1 MGKSTQL
8 QIRVSPEQK
17 DRIKKQATL
26 AGEDVSKWV
35 LKRLLPPEADQIQ
48 NMINRLGAGDA
59 ASFVLAEVN
68 DFLMSLSRG
77 TLEVAIH
84 TIDVSM
90 LKPFESNYVA
100 AMIEQACAKK
110 ALQPPGWVYAI
121 APLASPW
128 FASEL
133 SSLKLHL
140 LTASP
145 PPFRRRN
152 LFVDSTLGD
161 RV

>member
-35 LKRLLPPEADQIQ
+35 LKRLLPPEADQVQ
-48 NMINRLGAGDA
+48 KMINRLGAGDA

-77 TLEVAIH
+77 ALEVAIH

-100 AMIEQACAKK
+100 AMIEQACAEK
-110 ALQPPGWVYAI
+110 ALQPPDWVYAI

-128 FASEL
+128 FAS
-133 SSLKLHL
+133 
-140 LTASP
+140 
-145 PPFRRRN
+145 
-152 LFVDSTLGD
+152 
-161 RV
+161 